1 VSLSL
6 KDPEASP
13 PLLHSVRLEALY
25 HFPLGLVLPLSAEYL
40 LSYLLKNPTNP
51 TIVLVFGVSKAF
63 LGVGLHI

>member
-13 PLLHSVRLEALY
+13 PLLHSVRLQALY

-51 TIVLVFGVSKAF
+51 TMATVFGISKVF
-63 LGVGLHI
+63 VVVGF